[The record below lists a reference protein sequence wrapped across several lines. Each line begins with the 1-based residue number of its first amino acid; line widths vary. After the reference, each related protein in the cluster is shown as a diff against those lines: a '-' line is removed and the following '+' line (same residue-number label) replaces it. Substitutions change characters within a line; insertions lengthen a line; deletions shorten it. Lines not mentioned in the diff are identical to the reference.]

1 MNSQTAK
8 YLIMIVISVLFLERI
23 FWPSQFVFSVGLLL
37 LAIVLVILWVAEKSG
52 FIEKVEGKGE
62 ECASKIDLSD
72 LSESIESVESVIA
85 QQTNIVEQELDRT
98 SKIVS
103 DSVTGLAK
111 SFKELQRLSE
121 LQVDKVG
128 KTVSVNQDLGDDQH
142 TTFEEFVISSSE
154 TLDRFVEVI
163 VKTSKQSLETLQ
175 YTDDVVAQFERMF
188 ELLTEIESMASQTN
202 LLALNAAIEA
212 ARAGDAG
219 RGFSVVA
226 NEVRALSESS
236 AILNQHIRSEI
247 HQAQDTLGH
256 LRDAVE
262 CMASADMTST
272 LHEKQRITLMMAQVK
287 KVNEESNKVVAQL
300 VEISPQISEIAAL
313 GVRSLQFEDLVS
325 QSLSSLQTN
334 LSVLREISKH
344 LTRIKLSSEKDVPK
358 LLVDL
363 QQLCKN
369 LVIHSNDKDQQR
381 SVSQMSL
388 DEGDIELF

>member
-358 LLVDL
+358 LPIDL